1 MTQYVLDSWAL
12 VCWFRNEPA
21 APRVTKLFDAVHQRS
36 CMLSISVIN
45 LGEALYTLARYRGL
59 AQAQQDMAAMRK
71 RLQVLPVS
79 EDLVMRA
86 AALKAAHTRSPMPM
100 DLRWP
105 RRWSWGY
112 RWSLGNR
119 RSARWHGPY
128 PCSNSTGSIVS
139 RWQRQQHPL
148 AMRGAPEGGVQVQ
161 LR

>member
-86 AALKAAHTRSPMPM
+86 AALKAAHTISYADGFAVATALELGVPLVTGDPEIRALARAVP
-100 DLRWP
+100 LLQLH
-105 RRWSWGY
+105 GLY
-112 RWSLGNR
+112 R
-119 RSARWHGPY
+119 
-128 PCSNSTGSIVS
+128 
-139 RWQRQQHPL
+139 
-148 AMRGAPEGGVQVQ
+148 
-161 LR
+161 